1 MAKIVITDSGGLDFS
16 PGIAVLDAAG
26 HDTVL
31 LHEGEGLL
39 THLADLEGLIVS
51 FCRIDASVIAA
62 APLLKVIVTTTTGLD
77 QIDMHA
83 AKAAGIAVFSLPSPA
98 TEEVATHA
106 LAGIL
111 TLLREIP
118 AAREASK
125 CWDFKKIPAP
135 PRISELTL
143 AVYGMGRI
151 ARALVTLALPL
162 FGRVVAYDPYI
173 STEAWPITVGRV
185 DSLNDLF
192 QIADMLTLHAPA
204 TLENH
209 HIVNTRTIE
218 LMPQGASIINV
229 ARGELVDTQALI
241 AAVQSG
247 RLRGAFLDVVDPEPP
262 EADDPVL
269 HEPRIVVTPHSAF
282 FSKET
287 ELAYVMLA
295 VENLQQIFE

>member
-1 MAKIVITDSGGLDFS
+1 MARIAITDTGGLDFS
-16 PGIAVLDAAG
+16 PGIAVLNAAG
-26 HDTVL
+26 HDTIL

-125 CWDFKKIPAP
+125 CWDFKKFQHLHE
-135 PRISELTL
+135 SVNSHL
-143 AVYGMGRI
+143 
-151 ARALVTLALPL
+151 L
-162 FGRVVAYDPYI
+162 F
-173 STEAWPITVGRV
+173 TVWGV
-185 DSLNDLF
+185 L
-192 QIADMLTLHAPA
+192 
-204 TLENH
+204 LENWSH
-209 HIVNTRTIE
+209 LPCHY
-218 LMPQGASIINV
+218 
-229 ARGELVDTQALI
+229 
-241 AAVQSG
+241 
-247 RLRGAFLDVVDPEPP
+247 LDVLLPMIHIYP
-262 EADDPVL
+262 L
-269 HEPRIVVTPHSAF
+269 RHG
-282 FSKET
+282 
-287 ELAYVMLA
+287 L
-295 VENLQQIFE
+295 